1 MDIESIKQ
9 DIERNR
15 LLKGIILASL
25 ALTLIFIYGLYK
37 GSGVL
42 TTRFQRGYVIRR
54 ALHEGKHVRQHP
66 HNRQGLKTYTGLPR
80 WNLGCQT
87 T

>member
-25 ALTLIFIYGLYK
+25 ALALIFYFMAFF
-37 GSGVL
+37 
-42 TTRFQRGYVIRR
+42 TRGAEFDDTFLKRGYVIRR
-54 ALHEGKHVRQHP
+54 ALHGEKHVRQHP
-66 HNRQGLKTYTGLPR
+66 HNRQGD
-80 WNLGCQT
+80 
-87 T
+87 

>member
-25 ALTLIFIYGLYK
+25 ALALILLFYCLFYK
-37 GSGVL
+37 GSGV
-42 TTRFQRGYVIRR
+42 
-54 ALHEGKHVRQHP
+54 
-66 HNRQGLKTYTGLPR
+66 
-80 WNLGCQT
+80 
-87 T
+87 